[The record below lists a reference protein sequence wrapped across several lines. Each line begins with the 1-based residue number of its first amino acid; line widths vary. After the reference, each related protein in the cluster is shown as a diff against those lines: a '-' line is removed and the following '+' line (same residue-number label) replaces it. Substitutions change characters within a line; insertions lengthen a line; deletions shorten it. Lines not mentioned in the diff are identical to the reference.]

1 MKKGQL
7 LILMLLPLALASCN
21 NQTSNSTT
29 GSTSTTTSTS
39 KPNSTTGSASTS
51 SSTSQEILP
60 TDIDVQVKG
69 EYVLNGDVYDVLV
82 GTEISFTC
90 KVIPEN
96 ATNKE
101 VIYTLSGNDKDKV
114 SVSKDK
120 IKFLKTA
127 DEIKITNSVEG
138 KSVKK

>member
-21 NQTSNSTT
+21 NQTSNSA
-29 GSTSTTTSTS
+29 
-39 KPNSTTGSASTS
+39 TGSASTS

-60 TDIDVQVKG
+60 TDIDVQVNG
-69 EYVLNGDVYDVLV
+69 EYILSNDIYDVLV
-82 GTEISFTC
+82 GTEISVTS

-101 VIYTLSGNDKDKV
+101 IVYTLSGNDKDKV

-120 IKFLKTA
+120 IKFLIAA
-127 DEIKITNSVEG
+127 DEIKITVSIEG
-138 KSVKK
+138 TSVKKRTSI

>member
-1 MKKGQL
+1 MKKGKL

-21 NQTSNSTT
+21 NQISNSST
-29 GSTSTTTSTS
+29 GST
-39 KPNSTTGSASTS
+39 STS

-60 TDIDVQVKG
+60 TDIDVQVNG
-69 EYVLNGDVYDVLV
+69 EYVLNNDIYDVLV
-82 GTEISFTC
+82 GTEISFTS

-101 VIYTLSGNDKDKV
+101 IVYTFSGNDKDKV
-114 SVSKDK
+114 SVSKDT

-127 DEIKITNSVEG
+127 DEIKITISVEG
-138 KSVKK
+138 TSVKKELIFKKIIANRNII

>member
-21 NQTSNSTT
+21 NQTSNSA
-29 GSTSTTTSTS
+29 
-39 KPNSTTGSASTS
+39 TGSASTS

-60 TDIDVQVKG
+60 TDIDVQVNG
-69 EYVLNGDVYDVLV
+69 EYVLNNDIYDVLV
-82 GTEISFTC
+82 GTEISFTS

-101 VIYTLSGNDKDKV
+101 IVYTLSENDKDKV
-114 SVSKDK
+114 SVNKDK
-120 IKFLKTA
+120 IKFPK
-127 DEIKITNSVEG
+127 IKPIAVPMRPKVRKAPA
-138 KSVKK
+138 KSPQKA